1 MMQLTKDFVD
11 LLRLLNAHG
20 ARYMV
25 IGGYAVGLHGYP
37 RGTKDLDI
45 WIANDRGNAER
56 VAAALGQFAFPT
68 TGVDPELFLT
78 PKAMV
83 RMFPPPNTIEVLTHI
98 SGVEF
103 EDCHPR
109 RVVVQ
114 HEDVEIPFISKQDL
128 MVNKR
133 ASGRLQDLLDLEKLP

>member
-20 ARYMV
+20 ARYLV
-25 IGGYAVGLHGYP
+25 IGGYAVGFHGYP

-45 WIANDRGNAER
+45 WIARDRGNVER
-56 VAAALGQFAFPT
+56 VAAALTEFAFPT
-68 TGVDPELFLT
+68 TGVDPEIFLK

-83 RMFPPPNTIEVLTHI
+83 RMFPPPNTIEVLTSI

-109 RVVVQ
+109 RVVVR
-114 HEDVEIPFISKQDL
+114 HGDVEIPFIGKQDL
-128 MVNKR
+128 MTNKR
-133 ASGRLQDLLDLEKLP
+133 ASGRLQDLTDLEKLP